1 MTATINNFADIL
13 DPRFS
18 EIFDAD
24 YTQAE
29 DKVSQMYR
37 MKDHKQYTERVSQT
51 GTLPEMQAFN
61 GSITYGDFA
70 QGYDTTYTVLEF
82 AQGFSVQRLAADFD
96 QFDVLM
102 DKPKA
107 LADSVSRLRNVHRV
121 RPFVNAF
128 SVDTFFYNN
137 TEGVALCS
145 NSHTTT
151 SGASTAAGFDN
162 YVTTA
167 LNAVSLA
174 SARNQMVKH
183 RNDQA
188 QEISVMPDELFIP
201 TDLYETAYEIVGS
214 AGKVDT
220 ANNNANVH
228 YGQYKVIEDLWFSTR
243 GDTNN
248 WFLMDS
254 KLRQRWG
261 LIWSDHIKGEFGMVE
276 EFDTLI
282 GKWRVYCVWSMAVP
296 DWRWIT
302 GSEVS

>member
-1 MTATINNFADIL
+1 MPAVTGNFADLL
-13 DPRFS
+13 DPRFT
-18 EIFDAD
+18 EIFDSE

-37 MKDHKQYTERVSQT
+37 MKPANLLTERVSQI
-51 GTLPEMQAFN
+51 GTMPEMQAFN
-61 GSITYGDFA
+61 GSVTYGDVA
-70 QGYDTTYTVLEF
+70 QGYDTTYTQLEF
-82 AQGFSVQRLAADFD
+82 AQGFSVQRLMWEFD
-96 QFDVLM
+96 KHGVIM

-107 LADSVSRLRNVHRV
+107 LADSVSRLRNVHRI

-128 SVDTFFYNN
+128 SIDSYFYNN

-151 SGASTAAGFDN
+151 SGASTSAGFDN
-162 YVTTA
+162 YVTTG
-167 LNAVSLA
+167 LSAVSLF
-174 SARNQMVKH
+174 SARNQMIKF

-188 QEISVMPDELFIP
+188 QEISIMPSELYIPPDLDEIAF
-201 TDLYETAYEIVGS
+201 EIVGS
-214 AGKVDT
+214 AGKPGVAT
-220 ANNNANVH
+220 NEANVH
-228 YGQYKVIEDLWFSTR
+228 FGQYKITSDLWLSTR

-248 WFLMDS
+248 WFLMDP

-296 DWRWIT
+296 DWRWIL
-302 GSEVS
+302 GAEVS

>member
-1 MTATINNFADIL
+1 MVAITTNFADLL
-13 DPRFS
+13 DPRFT
-18 EIFDAD
+18 EIFDSE

-29 DKVSQMYR
+29 DKVSQLYR
-37 MKDHKQYTERVSQT
+37 MKTADQLTDRVSQIGAMPEMGAFT
-51 GTLPEMQAFN
+51 GTIN
-61 GSITYGDFA
+61 YGDVA
-70 QGYDTTYTVLEF
+70 QGYDTTYTQLEF
-82 AQGFSVQRLAADFD
+82 AQGFSIQRLMADFD
-96 QFDVLM
+96 QHDIIM
-102 DKPKA
+102 NKPKA

-137 TEGVALCS
+137 SEGVALCS

-167 LNAVSLA
+167 LSAVSLA
-174 SARNQMVKH
+174 SLRNQMVKH

-188 QEISVMPDELFIP
+188 QEISIMPDELFIP
-201 TDLYETAYEIVGS
+201 TDLYETAFEIVGS

-228 YGQYKVIEDLWFSTR
+228 YGQYKIIEDLWYSTR

-296 DWRWIT
+296 DWRWIS
-302 GSEVS
+302 GAEVS